1 VRKLL
6 LLSLAVAACAGAVH
20 VGSAQAISACGTI
33 TASTTLSA
41 DCAAPL
47 IVGANGITINLG
59 GHNVVCD
66 TPELWGILIPL
77 GTSNVAVQNGTVRGG
92 ASSCVDD
99 VNVGGDSN
107 RLVSL
112 RAFDASNQG
121 FTIGGDSNTLQAVTG
136 NFNANDGVIVFGD
149 HNLIRQ
155 ATLAGNGD
163 DGAGVFLGTGNT
175 IMRSRSLVNGD
186 KGIIVGGSG
195 TVVEENQSFDND
207 IGIYFSDGSTGSIA
221 VLNQTYLN
229 DEGIWINSTSN
240 HNTVVFNGSY
250 ANFDTDML
258 DDNTNCDTN
267 LWFNNL
273 FSTSNQGCIK

>member
-1 VRKLL
+1 MRKLL

-47 IVGANGITINLG
+47 IVGASGITINLG

-66 TPELWGILIPL
+66 TAELWGILIPL

-92 ASSCVDD
+92 LSSCVDD

-112 RAFDASNQG
+112 RAFDASGKG
-121 FTIGGDSNTLQAVTG
+121 FTIGGDSNTLQSVTG
-136 NFNANDGVIVFGD
+136 NFNGDSGVIVFGD
-149 HNLIRQ
+149 HNTVRQ
-155 ATLAGNGD
+155 GTFAGNGD
-163 DGAGVFLGTGNT
+163 DGAAFFLGTGNVL
-175 IMRSRSLVNGD
+175 IRSRSLLND
-186 KGIIVGGSG
+186 DQGIIVGASN
-195 TVVEENQSFDND
+195 TAVEENQSFDND
-207 IGIYFSDGSTGSIA
+207 VGLYFSDGSTGSIA

-229 DEGIWINSTSN
+229 DEGIWINDTSS

-250 ANFDTDML
+250 ANFDTDMV
-258 DDNTNCDTN
+258 DDNANCDTN
-267 LWFNNL
+267 FWFNNL
-273 FSTSNQGCIK
+273 FSTSNQGCIS